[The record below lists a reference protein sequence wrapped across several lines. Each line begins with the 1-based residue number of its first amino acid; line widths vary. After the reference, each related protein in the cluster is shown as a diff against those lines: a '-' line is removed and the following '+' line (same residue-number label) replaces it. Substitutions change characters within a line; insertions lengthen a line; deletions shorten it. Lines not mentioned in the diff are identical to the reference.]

1 MNILEKVKDN
11 SKNEILEL
19 CNDNSKKLVFVELG
33 RDMFKDNE
41 YILNKYF
48 RNEEGKDCYYANL
61 LAFREIKSVM
71 TPYQL
76 KNILRKDFKADVS
89 LIGYR
94 YNPEH
99 YRFVQQYVQDEYEED
114 LFKYQDED
122 EVEDMRQIDSLDF
135 DAVKQLS
142 IIMDRAIKKRV
153 VILFELESVPALLNR
168 ALDCY
173 CKGVS
178 CKQCNKEMRAKLASL
193 NSLLNNKE
201 VIEWIK
207 TGPTDMSFDKED
219 YIETYQRVL
228 RTLTDCKENLEEYR
242 DCIHNEDDLFEN
254 EIIENNYIEC
264 DSIETLSYKAKI
276 ARNQG
281 LYGEQKVEED
291 DYLD

>member
-1 MNILEKVKDN
+1 MLNLLVKNETKAILEQCKVKD
-11 SKNEILEL
+11 EI
-19 CNDNSKKLVFVELG
+19 VFIELG

-48 RNEEGKDCYYANL
+48 KNEHGQPCYYANL
-61 LAFREIKSVM
+61 LAFKEIKSTM
-71 TPYQL
+71 KPEDL
-76 KNILRKDFKADVS
+76 KSILKKDFGRPVS
-89 LIGYR
+89 LKGYK

-99 YRFVQQYVQDEYEED
+99 YKFIQQYVQDEYEED
-114 LFKYQDED
+114 LFKEQPE
-122 EVEDMRQIDSLDF
+122 EVEELRQIESLDF
-135 DAVKQLS
+135 EALKSLS
-142 IIMDRAIKKRV
+142 VIKKRV
-153 VILFELESVPALLNR
+153 VILFELETIPALLNR

-178 CKQCNKEMRAKLASL
+178 CKQCNLEMRTKLASL
-193 NSLLNNKE
+193 NSLLSNKE

-264 DSIETLSYKAKI
+264 DSYIENINYD
-276 ARNQG
+276 
-281 LYGEQKVEED
+281 EED
-291 DYLD
+291 WEED